1 VPASSSEI
9 WLALIVGT
17 TAIVVLGS
25 ILFGSI
31 LYSQR
36 RFIYSQ
42 REKVRILEEGE
53 RQLKESYDKIRQL
66 AAHIQSV
73 REEERTSIARE
84 IHDELGQLL
93 TVLKMDLAL
102 FQKKVEQFSFQNTY
116 KEAIQDIQSMSDVID
131 TTIKTVRTIAT
142 ELRPEILDELGLRDA
157 IEWEIQR
164 FQNRLGIKCTFN
176 TNVEDLDLDKDS
188 STALFRILQETL
200 TNVARHSGAAAVDV
214 TFEQKNHKLMLQVA
228 DNGKGITD
236 QKSSQERSFGILG
249 MRERVL
255 LIGGE
260 FTINGENGK
269 GTTVTVKV
277 PLISSSTVT
286 PHTDSNIQWDL
297 NRQISE

>member
-1 VPASSSEI
+1 MPTSSSEI

-17 TAIVVLGS
+17 TAIVVLGG

-36 RFIYSQ
+36 RFINSQ

-53 RQLKESYDKIRQL
+53 RQLKESYDKVRQL

-93 TVLKMDLAL
+93 TVLKMDLTF

-116 KEAIQDIQSMSDVID
+116 KEAIQDIQSMSNLID
-131 TTIKTVRTIAT
+131 TTIKSVRKIAT

-157 IEWEIQR
+157 IEWETQM

-176 TNVEDLDLDKDS
+176 TNVDELDLDRER

-200 TNVARHSGAAAVDV
+200 TNVARHSGAVVVDI
-214 TFEQKNHKLMLQVA
+214 TLEQQNHDLMLQVA
-228 DNGKGITD
+228 DNGKGITE
-236 QKSSQERSFGILG
+236 QKSSGEKSLGILG
-249 MRERVL
+249 MRERAL

-277 PLISSSTVT
+277 PLNSESTVT
-286 PHTDSNIQWDL
+286 PHPNSNIL
-297 NRQISE
+297 

>member
-1 VPASSSEI
+1 MSGAGSEI
-9 WLALIVGT
+9 WSVIIIGT
-17 TAIVVLGS
+17 GAIAIIGG
-25 ILFGSI
+25 IFIASI

-36 RFIYSQ
+36 RFISSQ

-53 RQLKESYDKIRQL
+53 RQLKESYDKVRQL

-93 TVLKMDLAL
+93 TVLKMDLAF
-102 FQKKVEQFSFQNTY
+102 FQKKVVQFSLQNTY
-116 KEAIQDIQSMSDVID
+116 KEAIQDIQSMSNLID
-131 TTIKTVRTIAT
+131 TTINTVRKIAT
-142 ELRPEILDELGLRDA
+142 ELRPEILDDLGLREA
-157 IEWEIQR
+157 IEWEIQM
-164 FQNRLGIKCTFN
+164 FQNRSGIKCTFN
-176 TNVEDLDLDKDS
+176 TNVDHLDLDRER

-200 TNVARHSGAAAVDV
+200 TNVARHSGAVAVGI
-214 TFEQKNHKLMLQVA
+214 TLEHQNHYLILQVA
-228 DNGKGITD
+228 DNGKGIAD

-249 MRERVL
+249 MRERAL

-277 PLISSSTVT
+277 PLNPESTVT
-286 PHTDSNIQWDL
+286 SHPNSNIL
-297 NRQISE
+297 